1 MELKI
6 NIKKE
11 YLIILIVLT
20 VIAAALAYGTNNPSE
35 FGHSS
40 GEVEVTIGS
49 DTMTL
54 QEAINSGR
62 LGGAQSGGIEVD
74 YARCQK
80 IGTTD
85 GGPSGVNDTW
95 RTQCPANTVAIAFWD
110 DDNNFDDLDA
120 IKCCKLKTA

>member
-11 YLIILIVLT
+11 YLIILVALA
-20 VIAAALAYGTNNPSE
+20 VIATALAYGTNNPGE

-54 QEAINSGR
+54 QEAITSGR
-62 LGGAQSGGIEVD
+62 LSGSSSSLIKVD
-74 YARCQK
+74 YSQCVKFGAR
-80 IGTTD
+80 D
-85 GGPSGVNDTW
+85 GGSSRVNDTW
-95 RTQCPANTVAIAFWD
+95 RTQCPTDTVMIALWD
-110 DDNNFDDLDA
+110 DDNGFDDVDEV
-120 IKCCKLKTA
+120 KCCKLKSG